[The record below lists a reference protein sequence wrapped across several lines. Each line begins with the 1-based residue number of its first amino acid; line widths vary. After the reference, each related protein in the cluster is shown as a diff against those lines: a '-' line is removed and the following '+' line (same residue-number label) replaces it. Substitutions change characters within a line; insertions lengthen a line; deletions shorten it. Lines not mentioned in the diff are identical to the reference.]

1 MLAHADLPREF
12 AEDEVRVGVRG
23 LKMFV
28 ALAKIVGGRAGT
40 IKEGLFHAGQS
51 LANADV
57 VPMAV
62 VFAEVA
68 NALVRIEKNVFV
80 PVIIDPLNLAMTPLE
95 PDNLVVRVAELSTRS
110 ERNERLDVV
119 GNGLE
124 LLKNG
129 EIGIFGV

>member
-1 MLAHADLPREF
+1 MP
-12 AEDEVRVGVRG
+12 
-23 LKMFV
+23 V
-28 ALAKIVGGRAGT
+28 ALTKIADGGAGT
-40 IKEGLFHAGQS
+40 IEEGTVDVWQG

-57 VPMAV
+57 VPMAA

-119 GNGLE
+119 GNDLE